1 MDDFAMYKPL
11 SQDGTPAGHYG
22 SAVLALIEAKRFPSW
37 ALFCY
42 RELVASADHGYTPTV
57 AALLS
62 EDAILLH
69 PVKTEGGYKGLLI
82 AREAAG
88 DQTVYFESTTGEI
101 VALDVPTIETKVIAQ
116 EDVVLLRP

>member
-1 MDDFAMYKPL
+1 MYKPL
-11 SQDGTPAGHYG
+11 DEDGTPASHYG
-22 SAVLALIEAKRFPSW
+22 SAVLALIEQKKFPSW

-42 RELVASADHGYTPTV
+42 RELVATADSDYRPTV
-57 AALLS
+57 PALLS

-82 AREAAG
+82 AKEAASS
-88 DQTVYFESTTGEI
+88 QTIFFESTTGEI
-101 VALDVPTIETKVIAQ
+101 VVLDVPVVGTKVIAE